1 MAERLTDRPVG
12 DPPDLSLAD
21 SERNARPWLG
31 RVAGA
36 VRLGGPLSRA
46 SRAFLQQR
54 LGGESKGRV
63 GVLRGRRVPG

>member
-21 SERNARPWLG
+21 CERNARPWLG
-31 RVAGA
+31 MGAGA
-36 VRLGGPLSRA
+36 VRLGGPP
-46 SRAFLQQR
+46 RAFLQQR